1 MLYLSPPQPPFTR
14 PQAKFTPKSHKARAA
29 GLEFVSGISVV
40 KVEKKREK
48 KEEKRKKGKKK
59 GDGEPLKRTPEL
71 SATHANE
78 RAS

>member
-1 MLYLSPPQPPFTR
+1 MKTFQHMHALFEHPPAPPFTR
-14 PQAKFTPKSHKARAA
+14 PRAKFTPKSHKARAA

-59 GDGEPLKRTPEL
+59 GRRRTF
-71 SATHANE
+71 
-78 RAS
+78 